1 MGRNNKDFKSCPE
14 CYGRGYLGWVS
25 QDKSEYSMETCPTCK
40 GNNVKSEADQIE
52 DSFARADM
60 DMGK

>member
-25 QDKSEYSMETCPTCK
+25 QDKSEYSMESCPTCQGK
-40 GNNVKSEADQIE
+40 NAKSLDDQIE
-52 DSFARADM
+52 DSFQ
-60 DMGK
+60 GN